1 MQAAPA
7 REPRLSRFGRDEA
20 AVAHDVGYL
29 LHVPAAMA
37 LLSVPVA
44 VIAGERAAVLPLVGT
59 ALIVGG
65 LGTALVRR
73 FRHARAPDLW
83 PAIEVVAVGWLL
95 CVLVASGVLVWLGQ
109 VAPDGT
115 ADTLFRDPWNALF
128 EGTSGVTSTGLTMAD
143 GVEGELSHT
152 VQWWRTLSQWVGGV
166 GVVLFA
172 AAAAG
177 AADTR
182 RALYEAEGRGDD
194 LAGDVRGTILRTW
207 AIYLGLSAAAIVA
220 FQLIERDRWA
230 GLNHAL
236 TAISTGGFTITDD
249 SLAGLAP
256 VGQVVAMVVMTAGAV
271 TFVAHQL
278 LFVGRDLTSL
288 RRSTPVRA
296 QGMVLAIGVIVTG
309 FLTRLTG
316 AEVSI
321 LDAVFQWVSA
331 SSTAGLTTVPTAAAW
346 TPAVLAVLVVGMV
359 VGAPSGSTG
368 GGVKL
373 DRVVWLSKSVAAW
386 VRRRPRRG
394 RPPVTWDGQPTTP
407 HHEREAVR
415 HAAAMLGLWLLTLA
429 VGCVTLLLLTDAPP
443 LHVVFDAASAMSNV
457 GLDAEVVGPDL
468 DARAKTVFVALMY
481 LGRLE
486 LFAAL
491 YLAVQRESAR

>member
-1 MQAAPA
+1 
-7 REPRLSRFGRDEA
+7 LSRFGRDEA

-44 VIAGERAAVLPLVGT
+44 LIAGERAAVLPLVGS
-59 ALIVGG
+59 AAIVGG

-95 CVLVASGVLVWLGQ
+95 CVLVASGVLAWLGHA
-109 VAPDGT
+109 APDGT

-128 EGTSGVTSTGLTMAD
+128 EGTSGITSTGLTMAD
-143 GVEGELSHT
+143 GVESELSHT
-152 VQWWRTLSQWVGGV
+152 VQWWRTLTQWIGGV

-172 AAAAG
+172 AASAG
-177 AADTR
+177 AADAR

-220 FQLIERDRWA
+220 FQAIERDRWT

-256 VGQVVAMVVMTAGAV
+256 VGQVVAMAVMTAGAV

-278 LFVGRDLTSL
+278 LFVRRDLTGL

-296 QGMVLAIGVIVTG
+296 QALVLVVGALVTAVLA
-309 FLTRLTG
+309 RLTG
-316 AEVSI
+316 AGASA
-321 LDAVFQWVSA
+321 LDAAFQWVSA
-331 SSTAGLTTVPTAAAW
+331 SGTAGLTTAPDVAAW
-346 TPAVLAVLVVGMV
+346 TPALLVVLIVGIV

-373 DRVVWLSKSVAAW
+373 DRVVWLAKSTVAW
-386 VRRRPRRG
+386 LRSQGQRG
-394 RPPVTWDGQPTTP
+394 RPPVVWDGQVTAP
-407 HHEREAVR
+407 HQESEAVR
-415 HAAAMLGLWLLTLA
+415 HASMMLVLWLVTLA
-429 VGCVTLLLLTDAPP
+429 VGCGALLLLTDAPA

-457 GLDAEVVGPDL
+457 GLDAEVVSPDL
-468 DARAKTVFVALMY
+468 DARAKAVFVALMY

-486 LFAAL
+486 LFTAL